1 MATTNIAQLRRL
13 VMRYKATA
21 SDDWTTVVFDTDQLG
36 QDSTMTVNI
45 APRLQSRASQR
56 GTTETPIAGTF
67 DAFAGSITMLA
78 DNWSILG
85 KALRRWKAATYA
97 DATAANGQLTD
108 DPADLCGDGLYV
120 SVIAQGICDDGSSAD
135 VELTRCY
142 PSVDDDIE
150 LGTSDTPEV
159 TLNLHPVIYNADLHG
174 EDGYPAYSYRFG
186 DNSLTEKQRLN
197 VVTGE
202 YTATGGGSA

>member
-13 VMRYKATA
+13 VMRYKAAATD
-21 SDDWTTVVFDTDQLG
+21 SWTTVTFDEDQLG

-45 APRLQSRASQR
+45 APRMQSRASQR
-56 GTTETPIAGTF
+56 GTTETPIPGTF
-67 DAFAGSITMLA
+67 DAFAGSITMLM

-85 KALRRWKAATYA
+85 KAIRRWVAATY
-97 DATAANGQLTD
+97 DGATSAAGQLTD
-108 DPADLCGDGLYV
+108 DPTNLCGDGLYV
-120 SVIAQGICDDGSSAD
+120 SVIAQGVCDDGSTTD

-150 LGTSDTPEV
+150 LGTSDTAEV

-174 EDGYPAYSYRFG
+174 DDGYPAYSYRFG
-186 DNSLTEKQRLN
+186 DNSTSEKQRLN
-197 VVTGE
+197 ATTGE
-202 YTATGGGSA
+202 YVAVDESE